1 MKPIVNIITAIS
13 GTSANT
19 NSVSTLDTGFADPD
33 MEAMRQKVNEM
44 ILNGRR

>member
-1 MKPIVNIITAIS
+1 MKPIVNINSTIS

-19 NSVSTLDTGFADPD
+19 NSVNTLGAGFAAPD